1 MQKNCDLLIVGC
13 GFTGSVVAR
22 YAADMGKKVHIIE
35 RRCHIAGN
43 MYDYV
48 DENGFLVQKYG
59 PHTFHTTN
67 KELYDYILQYGEWE
81 EYKLTCM
88 AQIDG
93 KFTPTPFNFQTID
106 DFYEKEKA
114 AALKER
120 IAQIYGDAE
129 KTTIVEMLESEDA
142 LIKEYA
148 DFLFEKDYS
157 LYTAKQWGISPKE
170 IDVSVLKRV
179 PVLFS
184 YKTGYFDD
192 PYQVMPKISFTHF
205 FENMLDNENIKISLN
220 TDARDI
226 IKVKDGILYING
238 EKAQI
243 PVLYTG
249 ACDELL
255 DYKHGILPYRSLRF
269 DLKCENTDS
278 FQDAPVV
285 AYPQAQGY
293 TRITEYTKIP
303 YQKTNG
309 KTVVAVEYPLA
320 YDPYKKAEP
329 YYPIL
334 TEKNN
339 AMYQKYRKELDNVE
353 NLYLG
358 GRLADFKY
366 YNMDQTLE
374 KAIELSQKI
383 CSRF

>member
-1 MQKNCDLLIVGC
+1 MHTDCDILIIGC

-22 YAADMGKKVHIIE
+22 CAADMGKKVHIIE
-35 RRCHIAGN
+35 RRAHIAGN

-59 PHTFHTTN
+59 PHTFHTTK
-67 KELYDYILQYGEWE
+67 KELYDYILKFGEWDD
-81 EYKLTCM
+81 YKLTCM

-106 DFYEKEKA
+106 DFFDKQKAEKIKEHI
-114 AALKER
+114 ALR
-120 IAQIYGDAE
+120 YGNAQ
-129 KTTIVEMLESEDA
+129 KTTIVEMLESSDP

-148 DFLFEKDYS
+148 DFLFAKDYS

-179 PVLFS
+179 PVMFS

-205 FENMLDNENIKISLN
+205 FENLLDSENIKISLN
-220 TDARDI
+220 TEACSV
-226 IKVKDGILYING
+226 IKIKNGILYING
-238 EKAQI
+238 EKATI

-255 DYKHGILPYRSLRF
+255 DFKYGILPYRSLRF
-269 DLKCENTDS
+269 DVKCENTDS
-278 FQDAPVV
+278 FQQAPVV
-285 AYPQAQGY
+285 AYPQAKGY

-303 YQKTNG
+303 CQKTNG
-309 KTVVAVEYPLA
+309 KTVIAIEYPLA
-320 YDPYKKAEP
+320 YDPKLNAEP

-339 AMYQKYRKELDNVE
+339 AMYEKYRSELEKVE

-374 KAIELSQKI
+374 RALALSKQI
-383 CSRF
+383 TYR

>member
-1 MQKNCDLLIVGC
+1 MENCDLLIVGC

-22 YAADMGKKVHIIE
+22 MAADMGKKVHIIE
-35 RRCHIAGN
+35 RRNHIAGN
-43 MYDYV
+43 MYDYT

-59 PHTFHTTN
+59 PHTFHTT
-67 KELYDYILQYGEWE
+67 KRKLYDYILNYGKWE

-106 DFYEKEKA
+106 DFFDKEKA
-114 AALKER
+114 QAIKQR
-120 IAQIYGDAE
+120 IADIYGDAP
-129 KTTIVEMLESEDA
+129 KTTIVEMLESSDE

-157 LYTAKQWGISPKE
+157 LYTAKQWGISPSE

-179 PVLFS
+179 PVMFS

-192 PYQVMPKISFTHF
+192 HYQVMPALSFTHF
-205 FENMLDNENIKISLN
+205 FENLLNHENIKITLN

-226 IKVKDGILYING
+226 IKVKDGVLYVNG
-238 EKAQI
+238 EKSQI

-255 DYKHGILPYRSLRF
+255 DYKYGILPYRSLRF
-269 DLKCENTDS
+269 ELKTENVDS
-278 FQDAPVV
+278 YQDAPVV
-285 AYPQAQGY
+285 AYPQAKGY

-303 YQKTNG
+303 YQQTNG
-309 KTVVAVEYPLA
+309 KTVIAVEYPLQ
-320 YDPYKKAEP
+320 YDPSQKAEP

-334 TEKNN
+334 TENNN
-339 AMYQKYRKELDNVE
+339 AMYQKYRDELDTVE
-353 NLYLG
+353 NLYLS

-374 KAIELSQKI
+374 KALEIGKI
-383 CSRF
+383 ICKRL